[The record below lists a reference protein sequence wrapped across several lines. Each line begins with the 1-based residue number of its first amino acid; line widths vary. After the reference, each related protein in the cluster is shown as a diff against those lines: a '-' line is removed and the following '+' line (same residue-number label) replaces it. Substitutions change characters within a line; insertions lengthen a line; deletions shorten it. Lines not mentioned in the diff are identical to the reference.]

1 MSDAR
6 WVQWAT
12 RPPLCRSA
20 FPPPRPPWS
29 AGIRLIILCQL
40 KKWSK
45 NAGTSRSAVVTGWGR
60 TSERSR
66 PASVLREVSVSFSFH
81 WPWFGITL
89 PGAHLVQQ
97 AVWKN
102 VQVFPRLFLLF
113 STSWLSGHLGKRSTS
128 LTASSCARAKQAET
142 PATVTAEVHW
152 LSGWAL
158 FWKFPTKYFCLN
170 LQKFPKWL
178 FCLPLGQRWSLQPSR
193 LDQLGNR
200 LREKVTKLWK
210 IENVKFNHKMC
221 KISITFQLH
230 VFSYRN
236 RPGVYTRISEYR
248 TWIRNVLR
256 SGWIFQRIKVPKSE
270 SEQFFCFWKMHELDF
285 ESCTVFRSRMW

>member
-1 MSDAR
+1 MLHSRFNRYNQVSSRYNLVSAAGTYNQRHVQSWWITQFSPQTVLCKRHSNVKGERLIYPNVSNAEAKPNLMSDAR

-29 AGIRLIILCQL
+29 AGNRLISLCQL

-102 VQVFPRLFLLF
+102 VQVFPRFFSFSVLLGGQGV
-113 STSWLSGHLGKRSTS
+113 WAKGVHPLQPVPVRGPNRPRLLRRWQRRSTGCQGEH
-128 LTASSCARAKQAET
+128 SSENSPQDTFVWSYKNSPRDIFGC
-142 PATVTAEVHW
+142 
-152 LSGWAL
+152 
-158 FWKFPTKYFCLN
+158 
-170 LQKFPKWL
+170 PKWF
-178 FCLPLGQRWSLQPSR
+178 FCLP
-193 LDQLGNR
+193 
-200 LREKVTKLWK
+200 
-210 IENVKFNHKMC
+210 
-221 KISITFQLH
+221 
-230 VFSYRN
+230 
-236 RPGVYTRISEYR
+236 
-248 TWIRNVLR
+248 
-256 SGWIFQRIKVPKSE
+256 
-270 SEQFFCFWKMHELDF
+270 
-285 ESCTVFRSRMW
+285 

>member
-1 MSDAR
+1 MIWNHSSRCPSCPTSSVKECTGISSPFSPFLYFLVVRASGQKEYIPYSQFLCAGQTGRDSCDGDSGG
-6 WVQWAT
+6 
-12 RPPLCRSA
+12 PLVVRVSPLLKIPHKILLSELTKIPQMILLSA
-20 FPPPRPPWS
+20 
-29 AGIRLIILCQL
+29 
-40 KKWSK
+40 
-45 NAGTSRSAVVTGWGR
+45 
-60 TSERSR
+60 
-66 PASVLREVSVSFSFH
+66 
-81 WPWFGITL
+81 
-89 PGAHLVQQ
+89 
-97 AVWKN
+97 
-102 VQVFPRLFLLF
+102 
-113 STSWLSGHLGKRSTS
+113 
-128 LTASSCARAKQAET
+128 
-142 PATVTAEVHW
+142 
-152 LSGWAL
+152 
-158 FWKFPTKYFCLN
+158 
-170 LQKFPKWL
+170 
-178 FCLPLGQRWSLQPSR
+178 LGQRWSLQPSR

-200 LREKVTKLWK
+200 LREKVTQLWK